1 MDRTLRRSRW
11 RETEFML
18 REVRLAIAPLHTLS
32 TILREWDTI
41 VPRLAEP
48 PRRRRRYSYS

>member
-18 REVRLAIAPLHTLS
+18 REVCSVISPPHRLSATLRDWAQIA
-32 TILREWDTI
+32 
-41 VPRLAEP
+41 PRLAEP
-48 PRRRRRYSYS
+48 PRRRRRFMHS